1 MYPDP
6 AGVGGDKDASV
17 QRRGTEAVPLT
28 PHVTWDNMFYLC
40 FDISQT
46 FSDSV
51 ASGVFFKVLNYSEI
65 KLSSNQ
71 SLQLEKH

>member
-1 MYPDP
+1 MHQYR
-6 AGVGGDKDASV
+6 GVGH
-17 QRRGTEAVPLT
+17 TAVPLT

-40 FDISQT
+40 FDIYQM
-46 FSDSV
+46 FSDSA
-51 ASGVFFKVLNYSEI
+51 ASGAFFKLLNYSEI

>member
-1 MYPDP
+1 MCPDP
-6 AGVGGDKDASV
+6 PGVSGDKDASV
-17 QRRGTEAVPLT
+17 QRRGTLAAPLT
-28 PHVTWDNMFYLC
+28 PRVTRDNMFYLC
-40 FDISQT
+40 FDIYQM

-51 ASGVFFKVLNYSEI
+51 ASGVFFKLLNYSEI